1 MDRKDPRFVGA
12 WWLGFMIIG
21 TLIFLSSL
29 PLFLFP
35 KSLREK
41 TKQSAVT
48 SSGGLSKFQG
58 GLTAVACTFPFLLPF
73 SRSFL
78 RDPDMTAGD

>member
-12 WWLGFMIIG
+12 WWMGFMIIG

-41 TKQSAVT
+41 EKQKAII
-48 SSGGLSKFQG
+48 SSGLSKYEG
-58 GLTAVACTFPFLLPF
+58 MLPHY
-73 SRSFL
+73 
-78 RDPDMTAGD
+78 

>member
-1 MDRKDPRFVGA
+1 MFHLFALRARHAREGETTLDRRDPRFVGA

-41 TKQSAVT
+41 TKQKAIAAST
-48 SSGGLSKFQG
+48 LSKYEG
-58 GLTAVACTFPFLLPF
+58 ML
-73 SRSFL
+73 
-78 RDPDMTAGD
+78 

>member
-1 MDRKDPRFVGA
+1 MTESGPFLMMHLFALHARHTMKGETKLDRRDPRFVGA

-41 TKQSAVT
+41 TKQKAITPST
-48 SSGGLSKFQG
+48 LSKYQG
-58 GLTAVACTFPFLLPF
+58 ML
-73 SRSFL
+73 
-78 RDPDMTAGD
+78 

>member
-12 WWLGFMIIG
+12 WWMGFMIIG
-21 TLIFLSSL
+21 TMIFLSSL

-41 TKQSAVT
+41 EKQKAVT
-48 SSGGLSKFQG
+48 SSDLSKYDG
-58 GLTAVACTFPFLLPF
+58 MLLHIK
-73 SRSFL
+73 S
-78 RDPDMTAGD
+78 

>member
-1 MDRKDPRFVGA
+1 MPLTADNKLEKIDPRYIGA
-12 WWLGFMIIG
+12 WWVGFLIIG

-41 TKQSAVT
+41 KKPVKKRSD
-48 SSGGLSKFQG
+48 SLSKFQG
-58 GLTAVACTFPFLLPF
+58 KY
-73 SRSFL
+73 
-78 RDPDMTAGD
+78 